1 MRPAG
6 DYLPAHDEHIPAKT
20 VVSRTPLR
28 VLHVESGHE
37 WRLTRNQVGL
47 LVDGLRSYPHVQ
59 QTVATLEH
67 SRLARATRDMGVPLI
82 PLPWSVGTDPR
93 TLRTLAR
100 HARRRWDVVHVHD
113 TNALRLIT
121 YLAALEGSR
130 SRIVASRRT
139 VARTNS
145 AWKWRRAHLV
155 LAVSQSAR
163 DALIAAGVERN
174 RISVVPE
181 GIDAEGLENGK
192 SGVLRETAG
201 AKPDQFLVAS
211 LAALGQ
217 DRDHATLL
225 RAASLVV
232 REHPNARF
240 AIFGEGPQR
249 SHLESLI
256 DKLDLEGWVC
266 LPGYVENARSS
277 LADVDLLAM
286 PSFREEL
293 STGCLEAMWAGVPI
307 VMTASGDG
315 RLRAEGI
322 EPVQRGDHEL
332 LAAAIGRFIEEP
344 DYLARAG
351 ERASAYARSHGAE
364 SMVAATHKAYES
376 VSRVGRW
383 TR

>member
-1 MRPAG
+1 MRPFD
-6 DYLPAHDEHIPAKT
+6 DYLPAHDEPILAKT
-20 VVSRTPLR
+20 AVTRPPLR

-113 TNALRLIT
+113 TNALRLVT
-121 YLAALEGSR
+121 YLAALEGSG

-139 VARTNS
+139 VAPTNS

-163 DALIAAGVERN
+163 DALIAAGVERS
-174 RISVVPE
+174 RIGVVPE
-181 GIDAEGLENGK
+181 GIDARGLADQK
-192 SGVLRETAG
+192 PGVLRDSAG
-201 AKPDQFLVAS
+201 ARPDQFLVAS
-211 LAALGQ
+211 LAALGP

-232 REHPNARF
+232 REHPKARF
-240 AIFGEGPQR
+240 AIFGEGSQR
-249 SHLESLI
+249 SHLEGLI
-256 DKLDLEGWVC
+256 DKLNLEGWVC
-266 LPGYVENARSS
+266 LPGYVEDARSS

-307 VMTASGDG
+307 AMMASGDD

-322 EPVQRGDHEL
+322 EPVQQGDHEG

-351 ERASAYARSHGAE
+351 ERASVYARAHDAE
-364 SMVAATHKAYES
+364 SMVAATHSAYES

-383 TR
+383 SR